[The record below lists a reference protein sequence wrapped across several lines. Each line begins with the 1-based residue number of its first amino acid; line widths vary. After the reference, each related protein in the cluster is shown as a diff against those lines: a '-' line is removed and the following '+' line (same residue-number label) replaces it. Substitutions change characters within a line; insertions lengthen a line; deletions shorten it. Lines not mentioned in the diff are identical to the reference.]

1 MQEQILQPCLAATE
15 LKRLVQNAP
24 GDIII
29 IDVRN
34 PDEFAVQHIPE
45 AINIPL
51 VELNTRIKEIKAK
64 EKIITVCA
72 KGGGRSA
79 EAAIFLDS
87 LGFKGTTYLCGG
99 TLGWYESTFVPCT
112 HAGIS

>member
-15 LKRLVQNAP
+15 LKNLLYSTP
-24 GDIII
+24 GNVTI

-34 PDEFAVQHIPE
+34 PDEYAAMHIPE

-51 VELNTRIKEIKAK
+51 VELNTRIQEISPK

-79 EAAIFLDS
+79 EAALFLD
-87 LGFKGTTYLCGG
+87 LKGFKGATFLCGG
-99 TLGWYESTFVPCT
+99 TLGWYEVN
-112 HAGIS
+112 

>member
-1 MQEQILQPCLAATE
+1 MQEQIQQPCLAATE
-15 LKRLVQNAP
+15 LKNLLHSTP
-24 GDIII
+24 GNVTI

-34 PDEFAVQHIPE
+34 PDEFAAQHIPE

-51 VELNTRIKEIKAK
+51 VELNNRIKEIKPS

-79 EAAIFLDS
+79 EAALFLD
-87 LGFKGTTYLCGG
+87 LKGFKGATYLCGG
-99 TLGWYESTFVPCT
+99 TLGWYEVN
-112 HAGIS
+112 

>member
-15 LKRLVQNAP
+15 LKSLLHRTP
-24 GDIII
+24 GNVII

-34 PDEFAVQHIPE
+34 PDEFAAQHIPE

-51 VELNTRIKEIKAK
+51 VELNTRIKEITAK

-79 EAAIFLDS
+79 EAAIL
-87 LGFKGTTYLCGG
+87 LNMKGYEGTTYLCGG
-99 TLGWYESTFVPCT
+99 TLGWYEVS
-112 HAGIS
+112 

>member
-15 LKRLVQNAP
+15 LKSLLNSAP
-24 GDIII
+24 GNITI

-34 PDEFAVQHIPE
+34 PDEFAAQHIPE

-51 VELNTRIKEIKAK
+51 VELNTRIKEIKAN

-79 EAAIFLDS
+79 EAAIFLDT
-87 LGFKGTTYLCGG
+87 LGYKGTTYLCGG
-99 TLGWYESTFVPCT
+99 TLGWYKVN
-112 HAGIS
+112 

>member
-1 MQEQILQPCLAATE
+1 MQEQFQQPCLAATE
-15 LKRLVQNAP
+15 LKNLLHSKPEKV
-24 GDIII
+24 II

-34 PDEFAVQHIPE
+34 PDEFAAQHIPE

-51 VELNTRIKEIKAK
+51 VELNTRIQEITPK

-79 EAAIFLDS
+79 EAAIFLDMK
-87 LGFKGTTYLCGG
+87 GFKGTTYLCGG
-99 TLGWYESTFVPCT
+99 TSGWYEVN
-112 HAGIS
+112 

>member
-15 LKRLVQNAP
+15 LKNLLHSIPDNV
-24 GDIII
+24 II

-34 PDEFAVQHIPE
+34 PDEFAAQHIPE

-51 VELNTRIKEIKAK
+51 VELNTRIKEITPK

-79 EAAIFLDS
+79 EAALFLD
-87 LGFKGTTYLCGG
+87 LKGFKGATFLCGG
-99 TLGWYESTFVPCT
+99 TLGWYEVN
-112 HAGIS
+112 

>member
-15 LKRLVQNAP
+15 LKNLLHSTSGNVT
-24 GDIII
+24 I

-34 PDEFAVQHIPE
+34 PDEYAAMHIPE

-51 VELNTRIKEIKAK
+51 VELNSRIKEITPK
-64 EKIITVCA
+64 EMIITVCA

-79 EAAIFLDS
+79 EAAHFLD
-87 LGFKGTTYLCGG
+87 LNGFKGATYLCGG
-99 TLGWYESTFVPCT
+99 TLGWYEVS
-112 HAGIS
+112 